1 MPGCMRNTLNAAL
14 FLLLPALAGTVQA
27 GDALT
32 PRAVV
37 DALHAAMR
45 AGDRETVLQQF
56 TADALIYEAGHVER
70 SREEYARG
78 HLGNDLA
85 FSQAVSR
92 KVTASQEQLAGDL
105 AVVVQETES
114 SGRWKDRDVHLI
126 GTETTVL
133 ERRDGRW
140 QIRHVHWSSRKAH

>member
-1 MPGCMRNTLNAAL
+1 MPGCLHKPMIAML
-14 FLLLPALAGTVQA
+14 FLLLPALAGAA
-27 GDALT
+27 GTDDTAT
-32 PRAVV
+32 PTAVV
-37 DALHAAMR
+37 EALHAAMR
-45 AGDRETVLQQF
+45 AGDREAVLKQF
-56 TADALIYEAGHVER
+56 ATDALIYEAGHVER

-85 FSQAVSR
+85 FSQAVTR
-92 KVTASQEQLAGDL
+92 KVTASQQQQAGEL